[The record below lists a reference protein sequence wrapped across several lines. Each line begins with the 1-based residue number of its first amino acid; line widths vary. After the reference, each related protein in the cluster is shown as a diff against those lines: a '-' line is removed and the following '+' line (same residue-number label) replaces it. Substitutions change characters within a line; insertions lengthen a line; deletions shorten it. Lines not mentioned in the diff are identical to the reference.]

1 LWYDLQAMIKAFDTH
16 LHLDAFDDPERVLD
30 EARAAGI
37 DGWVV
42 PGVSPDGWAR
52 IDALAG
58 GCSGVYSAPGIHPLS
73 ADRFQPETAAELRN
87 LLAHPRAVAVGEVG
101 LDRQADVPWPV
112 QEDVFVAMIRL
123 AREAGKP
130 LLIHARGRIER
141 VLQIIQREDAG
152 QVGGV
157 FHAFS
162 GSVET
167 AQRIIDAGF
176 LLGIGGVVTW
186 PGARRLPEVVR
197 AVPATALVLE
207 TDAPDLAPE
216 PHRGASNRPAYL
228 ALVAAKV
235 AALRSWSLEE
245 TLCVTTANAKRL
257 LQIA

>member
-1 LWYDLQAMIKAFDTH
+1 MIKAFDTH
-16 LHLDAFDDPERVLD
+16 LHLDAFDDPERVLN

-37 DGWVV
+37 DNWVV

-58 GCSGVYSAPGIHPLS
+58 GCSGVYSAPGIHPMS
-73 ADRFQPETAAELRN
+73 ADRFRPEIAAELRN

-101 LDRQADVPWPV
+101 LDRPVDVPWPV
-112 QEDVFVAMIRL
+112 QEQVFAAMIRL
-123 AREAGKP
+123 AREMDKP
-130 LLIHARGRIER
+130 LLVHARESIDRLLKIM
-141 VLQIIQREDAG
+141 QREGAD

-197 AVPATALVLE
+197 TVPAAALLLE
-207 TDAPDLAPE
+207 TDAPYLTPA
-216 PHRGASNRPAYL
+216 PHRGASNRPVYL

-235 AALRSWSLEE
+235 AELRSWSIEE
-245 TLCVTTANAKRL
+245 TLRVTTENARRL
-257 LQIA
+257 FRL

>member
-1 LWYDLQAMIKAFDTH
+1 MIKAFDTH
-16 LHLDAFDDPERVLD
+16 LHLDAFDDPERVLN

-37 DGWVV
+37 DNWVV

-52 IDALAG
+52 IDALAE
-58 GCSGVYSAPGIHPLS
+58 GCSGVYSAPGIHPMS
-73 ADRFQPETAAELRN
+73 ADRFRPEIAAELRN

-101 LDRQADVPWPV
+101 LDRQVDVPWPV
-112 QEDVFVAMIRL
+112 QEQVFAAMIRL
-123 AREAGKP
+123 AREMDKP
-130 LLIHARGRIER
+130 LLVHARESIDRLLKIM
-141 VLQIIQREDAG
+141 QREGAD

-197 AVPATALVLE
+197 AVPAAALLLE
-207 TDAPDLAPE
+207 TDAPYLTPA

-235 AALRSWSLEE
+235 AELRSWSIEE
-245 TLCVTTANAKRL
+245 TLRVTTENARRL
-257 LQIA
+257 FRL